1 MAKIKLNRN
10 ELMEV
15 LGVKTE
21 GLKSIE
27 KRGQLEE
34 RLNEKG
40 YDFVEKIKEGRSNM
54 YIVDKQENG
63 DDRELLTNIIKNIYK
78 TKEYLTFSE
87 YYTIRYVFAK
97 MEWQGA
103 TSENIAEYVGVHI
116 NTISKWDSMLKEN
129 GVIQQNGYYYYKRD
143 LETGEETQTD
153 KWEYKSYWQNKK
165 DISAMKS
172 LQKKYDSGLITFN
185 ELRVALAE
193 HEDYKRAVE
202 GKYCFRVKK
211 YIINEI
217 NVLNKDIFNLI
228 KKSFLTDIGLEY
240 LKIKR

>member
-185 ELRVALAE
+185 ELRVIRELLRENIALE
-193 HEDYKRAVE
+193 LRS
-202 GKYCFRVKK
+202 
-211 YIINEI
+211 I
-217 NVLNKDIFNLI
+217 
-228 KKSFLTDIGLEY
+228 
-240 LKIKR
+240 